1 MSFELFF
8 QAGASSGWIIGAV
21 VFFIVAALA
30 AVVAFKILR
39 RTVKMA
45 FRMAIVSIILVIA
58 VIGSLAL
65 WWFGSAKTSESP
77 RPRSSQSR

>member
-8 QAGASSGWIIGAV
+8 QAGASGGWILGAV

-65 WWFGSAKTSESP
+65 WWFGSAKTPESP

>member
-1 MSFELFF
+1 MSFALLF
-8 QAGASSGWIIGAV
+8 QTGTSSGWIVGAA
-21 VFFIVAALA
+21 VFFVVAALA

-39 RTVKMA
+39 RTVRMA
-45 FRMAIVSIILVIA
+45 FRMAIVSVILVIA
-58 VIGSLAL
+58 VLGSLAL